1 MPQFRKPLIIDN
13 QENDPTVL
21 QPSDSK
27 VLFDYGMDEDTGEFY
42 NIKEEVSMNDLI
54 KCWKDNKTRIDELLE
69 IGESHQNTIG
79 KLHTVIKE
87 IRENGKD

>member
-1 MPQFRKPLIIDN
+1 
-13 QENDPTVL
+13 
-21 QPSDSK
+21 
-27 VLFDYGMDEDTGEFY
+27 MDEVTGEFY

-87 IRENGKD
+87 IRENGKDQ

>member
-1 MPQFRKPLIIDN
+1 MPQFRNPLVVDN
-13 QENDPTVL
+13 QNDPTVL
-21 QPSDSK
+21 LPDDSK
-27 VLFDYGMDEDTGEFY
+27 VLLDYGMDEDTGEFY